1 MSGLAVS
8 GVADSGV
15 VDGVDTV
22 LEGRRPDVSFEPN
35 RAGCSGSIDEDRT
48 LLRCGEVGMQQW
60 SARTRHC
67 PSAQGR
73 RRITELG
80 NPSLSFP
87 QISILSYPLIEIL
100 GCATRG
106 GLVIV
111 GQVTKGNHSILELMF
126 SDSLTPCTMP
136 RRKALGNN
144 IIYRSHSG
152 ARTLRCRCQDSA
164 IRALNRSQRGMRPR
178 LSLDNN
184 GKRHNQNH

>member
-73 RRITELG
+73 RRITELVHIFHG
-80 NPSLSFP
+80 AGTAWWDIKKEQCFP
-87 QISILSYPLIEIL
+87 PN
-100 GCATRG
+100 
-106 GLVIV
+106 V
-111 GQVTKGNHSILELMF
+111 
-126 SDSLTPCTMP
+126 
-136 RRKALGNN
+136 
-144 IIYRSHSG
+144 
-152 ARTLRCRCQDSA
+152 
-164 IRALNRSQRGMRPR
+164 
-178 LSLDNN
+178 
-184 GKRHNQNH
+184 